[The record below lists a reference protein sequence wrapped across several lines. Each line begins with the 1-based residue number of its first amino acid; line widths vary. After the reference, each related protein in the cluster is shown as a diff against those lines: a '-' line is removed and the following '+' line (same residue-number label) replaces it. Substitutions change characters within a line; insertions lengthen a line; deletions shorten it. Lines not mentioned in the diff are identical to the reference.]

1 MIDVLLDGLDG
12 AAVALFGIAGA
23 TKVLLEL
30 VVLAGGA
37 SAGTGT
43 DGAGTA
49 DGLDAAAGIV
59 NKWRI
64 TFREATA
71 FWQQGY
77 LPPQAISPQCELFQ
91 CRSSIE
97 YPWVFKM

>member
-43 DGAGTA
+43 DGAGT
-49 DGLDAAAGIV
+49 GLDTAGIV
-59 NKWRI
+59 NI
-64 TFREATA
+64 
-71 FWQQGY
+71 
-77 LPPQAISPQCELFQ
+77 
-91 CRSSIE
+91 
-97 YPWVFKM
+97 

>member
-43 DGAGTA
+43 GGAGTA

-59 NKWRI
+59 NK
-64 TFREATA
+64 
-71 FWQQGY
+71 
-77 LPPQAISPQCELFQ
+77 
-91 CRSSIE
+91 
-97 YPWVFKM
+97 